1 MSIDTR
7 PQPPAAN
14 TTTTF
19 RPTLDELATAPV
31 VHTAASVREL
41 VNAAGLLVA
50 ELGLSE
56 GARWA
61 EASSAVAATAATL
74 RSAVIDLLGATPAL
88 HPTEPMDAVP
98 VAATAA
104 PVVRAREI
112 GFLASR
118 LAAALDVSEHDQIH
132 ATMTD
137 VGNRLTEDLRVL
149 RGALDIDA
157 STPRRHHT
165 ARFLRQRRQ
174 SRLHPSPTG
183 TDHAPDT
190 PAPRTTLGRA

>member
-1 MSIDTR
+1 MLIDSR
-7 PQPPAAN
+7 PEPPAAN
-14 TTTTF
+14 PNSTF
-19 RPTLDELATAPV
+19 RPTLDEVATATV
-31 VHTAASVREL
+31 VHTVASVREL

-61 EASSAVAATAATL
+61 EASSGVAAVAATL
-74 RSAVIDLLGATPAL
+74 RSAVIDLSVATPAL
-88 HPTEPMDAVP
+88 QATELMDAVP

-132 ATMTD
+132 ATMMG
-137 VGNRLTEDLRVL
+137 VGNRLTEDLRAL
-149 RGALDIDA
+149 PGALDIDA

-165 ARFLRQRRQ
+165 VRLLRQRR
-174 SRLHPSPTG
+174 H
-183 TDHAPDT
+183 HAP
-190 PAPRTTLGRA
+190 PLAHRNRSCA